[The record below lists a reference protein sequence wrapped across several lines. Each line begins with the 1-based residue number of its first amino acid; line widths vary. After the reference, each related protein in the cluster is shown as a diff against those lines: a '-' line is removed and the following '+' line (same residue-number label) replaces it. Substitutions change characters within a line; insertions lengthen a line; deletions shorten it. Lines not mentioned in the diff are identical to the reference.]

1 MGKVTI
7 LPETTKAPITLIG
20 KCAGICYGSD
30 TSDPVKNFNRGIDC
44 IKSQH
49 GRALEY
55 PQIYMVLDDYSARV
69 IREFYTHIGG
79 MPTRLQASTRY
90 INYEDLK
97 YYTPPS
103 IAKDLELVKIY
114 DSCMDNIMMA
124 YEQLLLKGVSRE
136 DAANLLPL
144 GMNTKIVVR
153 TNVRNLMDM
162 SRQRMCNRAYEEFR
176 KLFTDIIEALNN
188 YGVEWQSITSH
199 LFHPKCEEL
208 GYCPEKYGCGL
219 YPKRE
224 E

>member
-1 MGKVTI
+1 
-7 LPETTKAPITLIG
+7 
-20 KCAGICYGSD
+20 
-30 TSDPVKNFNRGIDC
+30 
-44 IKSQH
+44 
-49 GRALEY
+49 
-55 PQIYMVLDDYSARV
+55 MVLDDYSARV

-114 DSCMDNIMMA
+114 DGCMDNIMMA

-208 GYCPEKYGCGL
+208 GYCPEKHGCGL

-224 E
+224 D